1 MEHTANKYECV
12 QKYPIL
18 RGYLEHFSQ
27 VSKNNEIPGLISFF
41 YILGQASIPYV
52 RIPIDGSNLD
62 PRVSIFWIQ
71 DTRTGKSA
79 AYQMIENVL
88 LGAGLNSADYNSGN
102 DAALVGTLVPDPDF
116 EGNPRDAPQVARAG
130 LLAGRKG
137 VNFDEGSVVLKSGQ
151 HNEST
156 TLFLQSALNSAGTG
170 RNILTK
176 HMARDTFTIKSE
188 VSLWI
193 TTYPPKGI
201 KEHVLDKGIFQ
212 RVLTYWR
219 HWTLEMKREINH
231 ALAEGVYRENE
242 FEMSFDEVLDFFKDI
257 QKTLKRRV
265 IDLSDLSPIEWDE
278 MSEDD
283 QEQLVMDLCCRQKCM
298 FRPDDAYVPA
308 LISAIDDYYSVVEVM
323 SPDKQGICSSF
334 IMGLQNY
341 TNVLAHHFALIEG
354 SWVVRGDHVD
364 MAKEI
369 LLDLYQNLIHWLES
383 EVKVGSGASEKKQM
397 EGAWKEAFYKC
408 ELYDFDDARGS
419 GWAKKKDVMDAFGNI
434 TNLNSHASINTK
446 FNTFGTELFKDTREG
461 VRVYIRLRKEHQRRN
476 GGQR

>member
-1 MEHTANKYECV
+1 MMEHRADKYECV
-12 QKYPIL
+12 KQYPIL
-18 RGYLEHFSQ
+18 RGYLEHFNQ

-41 YILGQASIPYV
+41 FILGQTAVPYV
-52 RIPIDGSNLD
+52 RVPVGGSNLD

-79 AYQMIENVL
+79 AYQVIERVL
-88 LGAGLNSADYNSGN
+88 KEAGMESVDYNSGN
-102 DAALVGTLVPDPDF
+102 DAALVGTLIPDPDF
-116 EGNPRDAPQVARAG
+116 DGPLRDAPLVERAG
-130 LLAGRKG
+130 ILAGRKG
-137 VNFDEGSVVLKSGQ
+137 LNFDEGSVILKTGQ

-176 HMARDTFTIKSE
+176 HMARGTFSVKST

-219 HWTLEMKREINH
+219 HWTLEMKKEINH
-231 ALAEGVYRENE
+231 SLAESVYNKPKYEMAFEDVVE
-242 FEMSFDEVLDFFKDI
+242 FFVEAGRK
-257 QKTLKRRV
+257 LKRRV
-265 IDLSDLSPIEWDE
+265 LELTDTAPLEWDA

-283 QEQLVMDLCCRQKCM
+283 QDILVGSIKHAL
-298 FRPDDAYVPA
+298 FEPDEAYVPA
-308 LISAIDDYYSVVEVM
+308 LMSAIDDYYDIVESM

-341 TNVLAHHFALIEG
+341 TNVLAHHMAMIEG
-354 SWVVRGDHVD
+354 TWVVRGDHID

-369 LLDLYQNLIHWLES
+369 LLDLYGNLIQWLES
-383 EVKVGSGASEKKQM
+383 EINIGAGASEKKKMQGYWASAYRKS
-397 EGAWKEAFYKC
+397 EV
-408 ELYDFDDARGS
+408 YDFEDTRGE
-419 GWAKKKDVMDAFGNI
+419 GWARKKQVMDNFGKIANYS
-434 TNLNSHASINTK
+434 SHASVNDK
-446 FNTFGTELFKDTREG
+446 FKLYASEMFKDTREG
-461 VRVYIRLRKEHQRRN
+461 SKIYIKLKEEYKGSKEVKQ
-476 GGQR
+476 